1 MTSCKLATN
10 HLSRDGF
17 NLCYFGIVLTI
28 AILGQMS
35 CNNIACTA
43 EGADGEVT
51 PAAVE
56 NVPVPLAETQ
66 EALALRYQRFEATLQ
81 QLQDTLRKTDPSR
94 AELLIRAMGKS
105 KEGRIPDQMQQLVKL
120 LKNDQLGDAIE
131 RQTDL
136 AKQLQGLLELLQ
148 SEDRKD
154 ELARERDRIAGI
166 LKDLNKT
173 IAKEMDLRAATERR
187 EDADRLAAEQEKIA
201 KQTGS
206 LAERIEA
213 PAGEEGKEGNKGEK
227 EPSEKLDSE
236 KPASEKGPSENE
248 KSGEANPEP
257 METPAGESPESGD
270 PSETPA
276 EKPKPAG
283 KPQSGNPPTGKPMGE
298 SPESESGE
306 SQPGEEQS
314 ANPKDSQ
321 PGQKE
326 VEAAKERLERAIEE
340 LKKKKHAEASNEQ
353 DAAIAEL
360 LKAKEKLEQILRQLR
375 EEERE
380 LVLQALETRLRD
392 MLTRQGAVYAAS
404 ISLNRIPADQQTDR
418 HRGRS
423 IELGRQQEEIV
434 LDASKTLLLLKEE
447 ASSVAFPQAI
457 EEIRADMVQVARRL
471 GQVDVSESTLAI
483 EKDIIEALEELVE
496 ALQAEIE
503 KQKDKGESKPGQPG
517 PPQEPGLV
525 NQIAE
530 LKMLRSLQY
539 RINRRTKRLGR
550 EVEGEAA
557 DRPDLVQQLKELSA
571 RQNRIQKATYDLSIG
586 RNK

>member
-17 NLCYFGIVLTI
+17 NLWCFGIVLTI

-43 EGADGEVT
+43 EGADGAVT

-227 EPSEKLDSE
+227 GPSEKLDSE

-248 KSGEANPEP
+248 KPGEANPEP
-257 METPAGESPESGD
+257 METPPGESPESGA

-276 EKPKPAG
+276 GKPKPAG

-314 ANPKDSQ
+314 SNPKESQ

-326 VEAAKERLERAIEE
+326 VQAAKERLERAIEE

>member
-10 HLSRDGF
+10 HSGRDGF
-17 NLCYFGIVLTI
+17 NLWRFGVVLSI
-28 AILGQMS
+28 AMFGQMS
-35 CNNIACTA
+35 WGDIACAA
-43 EGADGEVT
+43 EGADGEAT

-94 AELLIRAMGKS
+94 AELLIRAIGKS

-213 PAGEEGKEGNKGEK
+213 PALDEGKEGNKGK
-227 EPSEKLDSE
+227 QEPSEKSAPE

-248 KSGEANPEP
+248 NADKADPDQ
-257 METPAGESPESGD
+257 METPPGESPEAGP

-276 EKPKPAG
+276 GKPKPAG
-283 KPQSGNPPTGKPMGE
+283 KPQSGTPPAGKPMGE

-306 SQPGEEQS
+306 SQSGEEQS
-314 ANPKDSQ
+314 ANPKESQ

-457 EEIRADMVQVARRL
+457 EEIRADMVQVARRFA
-471 GQVDVSESTLAI
+471 QVDVSESTLAI
-483 EKDIIEALEELVE
+483 EKEIIEALEELVE

-503 KQKDKGESKPGQPG
+503 KQKDKGEQKAGQPS

-550 EVEGEAA
+550 EVEGESA

>member
-17 NLCYFGIVLTI
+17 NLWCFGIVLTI

-43 EGADGEVT
+43 EGADGAVT

-227 EPSEKLDSE
+227 GPSEKLDSE

-248 KSGEANPEP
+248 KPSEANPEP
-257 METPAGESPESGD
+257 METPPGESPESGA

-276 EKPKPAG
+276 GKPKPAG

-306 SQPGEEQS
+306 SQSGEEQS
-314 ANPKDSQ
+314 SNPKESQ

-326 VEAAKERLERAIEE
+326 VQAAKERLERAIEE

-392 MLTRQGAVYAAS
+392 MLTKQGAVYAAS